1 MTTGK
6 AIALGCGIATLFGLV
21 LLGALGL
28 FIWHASQDVEG
39 MSVTLETPAN
49 VAVGDELVLRVSVK
63 NERATN
69 TLAMSDIDVAD
80 EYLEGFTI
88 GAIEPQPKSSM
99 HVPIDNSRS
108 FTFDV
113 EVPPGETRDFTF
125 KLKAQRAGIF
135 RGDVDVCEGA
145 RFATALAETVVDAP
159 R

>member
-6 AIALGCGIATLFGLV
+6 AIALGCGIATCIGLT
-21 LLGALGL
+21 LLGVLGI

-39 MSVTLETPAN
+39 MSVTLETPSN
-49 VAVGDELVLRVSVK
+49 VAVGDEVVLRVSVK
-63 NERATN
+63 NERATEPLSL
-69 TLAMSDIDVAD
+69 TDIDVAD
-80 EYLEGFTI
+80 EYLEGFTV

-108 FTFDV
+108 FTFNA
-113 EVPPGETRDFTF
+113 EVPPGETRDFIFT
-125 KLKAQRAGIF
+125 LKAQRAGIF

-145 RFATALAETVVDAP
+145 RFATALAETVVEAP